1 MASILDTI
9 AVLPLAVSNCQ
20 RKKGLEIKSTSL
32 QIDNLMITLGRIVS
46 QMLLLVF
53 GLLVTN
59 VVSSSAS
66 NGTERHSVS
75 VAKRERE
82 SNITLS
88 WLNPR
93 TMQIIWPDQ
102 VTDFIHLQSS
112 KNLDGKNVYVSLDPT
127 KHDIQYT
134 WISEW

>member
-1 MASILDTI
+1 MT
-9 AVLPLAVSNCQ
+9 
-20 RKKGLEIKSTSL
+20 
-32 QIDNLMITLGRIVS
+32 TLGRIVS

-59 VVSSSAS
+59 VVPSSAS

-93 TMQIIWPDQ
+93 TMQIIWPDK

-127 KHDIQYT
+127 KHAYIHMDILVVKLSYSLT
-134 WISEW
+134 LYFDVLLSLIFLYAYITLTFSKS